1 MYNIRKIIVSFI
13 RKRRGIENGGFIMFK
28 AKHHRWDGIHG
39 THSALI

>member
-28 AKHHRWDGIHG
+28 ANTTDGMEFMEHIRR
-39 THSALI
+39 